1 MRLLFRYGIYHC
13 KYKLQIRVFANPTS
27 FLDVIGK
34 SFFPTLV
41 QVCEEEEA
49 DELVKKEEPEDKTDS

>member
-1 MRLLFRYGIYHC
+1 M
-13 KYKLQIRVFANPTS
+13 KAFANPTS

-41 QVCEEEEA
+41 QICEEEEA
-49 DELVKKEEPEDKTDS
+49 EELVKKEKPEDKTDS

>member
-1 MRLLFRYGIYHC
+1 MKAFT
-13 KYKLQIRVFANPTS
+13 NPAS

-34 SFFPTLV
+34 SFFPTHV
-41 QVCEEEEA
+41 QICEEEEA